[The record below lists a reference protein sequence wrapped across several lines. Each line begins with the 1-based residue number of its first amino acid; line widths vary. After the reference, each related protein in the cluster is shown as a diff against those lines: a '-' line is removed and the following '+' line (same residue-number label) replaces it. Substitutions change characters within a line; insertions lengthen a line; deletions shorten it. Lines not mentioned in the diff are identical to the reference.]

1 MSYPTLLSAGL
12 CVAMWS
18 ASVASATSASAQPRE
33 IRATASF
40 AVAKDPSGQQAATR
54 VHAALQ
60 DRVAR
65 SELMR
70 SIEPARVFAGDP
82 RTREEETLERARA
95 ALADGRRAYDALA
108 LDDAIARLGQSVSLY
123 QQTGPLLHDL
133 KELQG
138 ALTYLGAALT
148 LRGSADEGESTFVE
162 LLTLNPGQTLEGF
175 PPTIERVFERALA
188 RVDAAP
194 TGSVEIYSTPPYAAV
209 YVDGRFEGVT
219 PLTIQELVAGTH
231 YVRIEKTGYTVH
243 GAPLEVAAKQRITSQ
258 TRLRDIK
265 RGAELRDLTAR
276 AALEVGVE
284 GMGGALRTLA
294 RQLVADTLIFV
305 SVTQSGRDATL
316 TGAVFDART
325 GARVATERVV
335 LGVERAEFERDL
347 GEYVDRLITA
357 ATTGQ
362 AAEGRIAS
370 EGRSEA
376 SGDGAFGL
384 AGGTGPSGGGGLNT
398 QVQARPPPR
407 TSSEVYLGWTL
418 IGVGS
423 AALVT
428 GTAFGISALKVHGDF
443 RKTAQGSPDLGDIR
457 DTGKRNTLIA
467 DICLISG
474 GLLAA
479 GGTAI
484 LLIAN
489 ARQDSPQEFLQ
500 NPRAGVAPL
509 EDGAMLSFGGSF

>member
-12 CVAMWS
+12 IVALL
-18 ASVASATSASAQPRE
+18 AASADSASAQTRE

-40 AVAKDPSGQQAATR
+40 AIAKDPSGQRAATR
-54 VHAALQ
+54 VHAALR
-60 DRVAR
+60 DRIAK
-65 SELMR
+65 SDMMR
-70 SIEPARVFAGDP
+70 AIQPARVFAGDP

-123 QQTGPLLHDL
+123 QQTGPLLGDL
-133 KELQG
+133 EELQG

-162 LLTLNPGQTLEGF
+162 LLTLNPSKTLDGF

-188 RVDAAP
+188 RVDSAA
-194 TGSVEIYSTPPYAAV
+194 TGGVEIYSTPPYASV

-219 PLTIQELVAGTH
+219 PLTIKELVAGTH
-231 YVRIEKTGYTVH
+231 YIRIEKTGYTVH
-243 GAPLEVAAKQRITSQ
+243 GAPLDVAANQRITSQ

-276 AALEVGVE
+276 ATQEVGAD

-305 SVTQSGRDATL
+305 AVTQSGRDATL

-325 GARVATERVV
+325 GARIATERVV
-335 LGVERAEFERDL
+335 LGVERSQFERDL

-357 ATTGQ
+357 ATTGTQ
-362 AAEGRIAS
+362 AEGTA
-370 EGRSEA
+370 A
-376 SGDGAFGL
+376 SGGSAATGQGGAFGL
-384 AGGTGPSGGGGLNT
+384 SGGTGPSSNPGN
-398 QVQARPPPR
+398 ARATAPPPR
-407 TSSEVYLGWTL
+407 NTSEIYLGWTL
-418 IGVGS
+418 IGLGS
-423 AALVT
+423 ASLVT
-428 GTAFGISALKVHGDF
+428 GAAFGISALKIHGDF
-443 RKTAQGSPDLGDIR
+443 RKTSQGSPDLSGLR
-457 DTGKRNTLIA
+457 DSGKRNTLVA

-474 GLLAA
+474 GVLAL

-484 LLIAN
+484 LLISTT
-489 ARQDSPQEFLQ
+489 REPTPQEFLQ
-500 NPRAGVAPL
+500 NPRAGIAPI
-509 EDGAMLSFGGSF
+509 DNGAMFSFGGDF